1 MKNEQPNSKSTL
13 RSLIAH
19 RTPLINA
26 FIASILGSCL
36 YISTNTPAYAIYCSN
51 CSTFYQQMFEYA
63 EAVNTTLHTAEQLS
77 TQIQQYNNMITQ
89 GLSLPNSMFGSI
101 NNDME
106 RVAGIYSRAQSLG
119 RNVESLETQFNTQ
132 YPGYETYLRNFYQSS
147 GTPSDST
154 SEQFKIWANQG
165 FDSVKTAMKSAG
177 MNISTFADED
187 EHLNQLVNRSQ
198 SSAGRMQAI
207 QAGNEIAASNVQQ
220 LQKLRDLVAIQITAQ
235 GNYLALETDRQATSD
250 AAAEQ
255 FQDRPNTR
263 GPSQGF

>member
-19 RTPLINA
+19 RTPLVNA

-63 EAVNTTLHTAEQLS
+63 EAVNTTLNTAELLS

-89 GLSLPNSMFGSI
+89 GLSLPNSMFESI
-101 NNDME
+101 NNDIE
-106 RVAGIYSRAQSLG
+106 RVASIYNQAQSLG
-119 RNVESLETQFNTQ
+119 RNVENLEIQFNTL
-132 YPGYETYLRNFYQSS
+132 YPGYKTHLHNFYQSS
-147 GTPSDST
+147 GTASGNT
-154 SEQFKIWANQG
+154 SKQFKTWASQG

-187 EHLNQLVNRSQ
+187 AHLKQLVNRSQ

-220 LQKLRDLVAIQITAQ
+220 LQKLRDLVATQITAQ
-235 GNYLALETDRQATSD
+235 ANYLALETDRQATSD

-255 FQDRPNTR
+255 FQARPNTR
-263 GPSQGF
+263 GLSQGF